1 MNVDDVVRA
10 QIAAAVRR
18 REWRRRKRAE
28 QEEARRYGLAARH
41 AAKLRHLAE
50 CGPEACGPQPPSA
63 PTPEGITVPVRITLA
78 DARRLERELTGAA
91 QRLNARGQWADDDN
105 TITPEAAAYE
115 NLVDQSIAAWAAL
128 AEQDLTVRRAAV
140 DARLQAW
147 AEGNEQ
153 DGGQP

>member
-1 MNVDDVVRA
+1 
-10 QIAAAVRR
+10 
-18 REWRRRKRAE
+18 
-28 QEEARRYGLAARH
+28 
-41 AAKLRHLAE
+41 
-50 CGPEACGPQPPSA
+50 
-63 PTPEGITVPVRITLA
+63 VPVRITLA